1 LCFFEERAIGGA
13 RMGARE
19 EGVGG
24 GIERRGGG
32 DLGSVVSG
40 GRRG

>member
-1 LCFFEERAIGGA
+1 
-13 RMGARE
+13 MDTKE